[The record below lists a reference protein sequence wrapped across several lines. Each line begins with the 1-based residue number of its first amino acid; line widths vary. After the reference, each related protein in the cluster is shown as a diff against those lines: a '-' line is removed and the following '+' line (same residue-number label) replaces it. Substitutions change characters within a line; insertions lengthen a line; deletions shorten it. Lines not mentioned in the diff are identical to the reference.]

1 MKAITYQ
8 RYGGPEVLQL
18 QEVDTPPIE
27 ESGVLVRVRAAA
39 VNPYDWHFMR
49 GEPYFMRLMFGL
61 RAPKRH
67 SLGVDFSGV
76 VEAAGSAV
84 TDFAPGDEVYG
95 MADGAFAESVA
106 CPAVHLACKPAT
118 LSHEQAAAVPLA
130 GLTALQGL
138 RDAGQLQAGQRV
150 LIVGASGGVGTF
162 AVQIARALG
171 ATVTAVCSTR
181 NVEQA
186 RRLGADHVIDYTQED
201 FTQGGQRFDLIFDT
215 VGNRSVAE
223 YRQVLAPQGRFVTTA
238 FLPALALLGP
248 WLALR
253 GGPAMQ
259 NMLAKPNRADLD
271 FLAGLLEAGK
281 LAPVID
287 RCYPLAEAP
296 AALHYVGAGHARGK
310 VVIVP
315 EAAATSARASGHVM
329 RDEGGLP

>member
-18 QEVDTPPIE
+18 QEVDAPAVD
-27 ESGVLVRVRAAA
+27 ESSVLVRVRAAA

-106 CPAVHLACKPAT
+106 CPAVHVACKPAT

-162 AVQIARALG
+162 AVQIAKALGAQVTGVCSTPNVAMVRALG
-171 ATVTAVCSTR
+171 ADA
-181 NVEQA
+181 
-186 RRLGADHVIDYTQED
+186 VIDYTRED
-201 FTQGGQRFDLIFDT
+201 FTRGNTRYDVIFQLGGMQSPAACRRALTPKGILVLSSGDSNGRVIGPMNRIIQASVLSPF
-215 VGNRSVAE
+215 VGQTLAVLDVKRS
-223 YRQVLAPQGRFVTTA
+223 
-238 FLPALALLGP
+238 
-248 WLALR
+248 
-253 GGPAMQ
+253 
-259 NMLAKPNRADLD
+259 RADLEY
-271 FLAGLLEAGK
+271 LAAMIDAGTVRPIVERT
-281 LAPVID
+281 A
-287 RCYPLAEAP
+287 PLAEVAD
-296 AALHYVGAGHARGK
+296 AIRHVETGHARGK
-310 VVIVP
+310 VVVTI
-315 EAAATSARASGHVM
+315 
-329 RDEGGLP
+329 

>member
-18 QEVDTPPIE
+18 QEVDAPAVD
-27 ESGVLVRVRAAA
+27 ESSVLVRVRAAA
-39 VNPYDWHFMR
+39 ANPYDWHFMR

-95 MADGAFAESVA
+95 LADGAFAEVVA
-106 CPAVHLACKPAT
+106 CPAVHLACKPAN

-162 AVQIARALG
+162 AVQIAKALGAQVTGVCSTPNVAMVRALG
-171 ATVTAVCSTR
+171 ADA
-181 NVEQA
+181 
-186 RRLGADHVIDYTQED
+186 VIDYTRED
-201 FTQGGQRFDLIFDT
+201 FTRGNTRYDVIFQLGGMQSPAACRRALTPKGILVLSSGDSNGRVIGPMNRIIQASVLSPF
-215 VGNRSVAE
+215 VGQTLAVLDVKRS
-223 YRQVLAPQGRFVTTA
+223 
-238 FLPALALLGP
+238 
-248 WLALR
+248 
-253 GGPAMQ
+253 
-259 NMLAKPNRADLD
+259 RADLEY
-271 FLAGLLEAGK
+271 LAAMIDAGTVRPIVERT
-281 LAPVID
+281 A
-287 RCYPLAEAP
+287 PLAEVAD
-296 AALHYVGAGHARGK
+296 AIRHVETGHARGK
-310 VVIVP
+310 VVISL
-315 EAAATSARASGHVM
+315 AGS
-329 RDEGGLP
+329 L